1 MEQYYKVLGLNSGAS
16 EEEIKKAYR
25 KLSKKYHPDLNPDNP
40 ESEEKFKE
48 IVEAYEILT
57 GKQKPKEQQGPGTGF
72 NPFDIF
78 SQFGGNPFG
87 GGITKGKTIIYNL
100 VLDLEEVF
108 NGVTKNI
115 VIPKKVICQPCQ
127 GHGGLNPKTCNQCNG
142 QGAIRQGN
150 FMFMCNN
157 CAGKGILYS
166 TRCGTCGGSGTNT
179 ENREFNITLPK
190 GINNGTQ
197 ILKQGFGNEVKDGI
211 PGDILLNI
219 SIKKHPVF
227 ELDGINLKSTV
238 EIPILDIFLGTE
250 IDFKTL
256 DGEVKIK
263 IPRLSDPTKPFRLK
277 NKGMFTK
284 NDLRGDLYIDIKPKF
299 PIELTVQEEA
309 LLNALKNSPSFSE

>member
-1 MEQYYKVLGLNSGAS
+1 MDKYYKVLGLNSGAS
-16 EEEIKKAYR
+16 EEEIKKSYR

-48 IVEAYEILT
+48 VVEAYEILT
-57 GKQKPKEQQGPGTGF
+57 GKQKPKEQQGGAGF

-87 GGITKGKTIIYNL
+87 SSVNKGKTILYQL
-100 VLDLEEVF
+100 ALDLEEAF

-115 VIPKKVICQPCQ
+115 VIPKRVICQPCG
-127 GHGGLNPKTCNQCNG
+127 GHGGLNPQKCNQCNG

-157 CAGKGILYS
+157 CGGKGMLYS
-166 TRCGTCGGSGTNT
+166 TRCGTCNGLGTNV

-211 PGDILLNI
+211 NGDILINI
-219 SIKKHPVF
+219 NIKKHPVF
-227 ELDGINLKSTV
+227 ELDGVNLKSLIEV
-238 EIPILDIFLGTE
+238 PILDIFLGTE
-250 IDFKTL
+250 INFTTL
-256 DGEVKIK
+256 DGDVKVK

-277 NKGMFTK
+277 NKGMYNRDET
-284 NDLRGDLYIDIKPKF
+284 RGDLYIDIKPKF
-299 PIELTVQEEA
+299 PTELTSQEEA
-309 LLNALKNSPSFSE
+309 LLNVLKNSPSFCN